1 MYCKNCGRELKDGMR
16 FCDRC
21 GQSVRQGNKSER
33 TAKREEIEAL
43 KQERLNRK
51 KKMAELEAK
60 KAAEKKNRRKQRKAF
75 RKNPKFIYI
84 TAIILIIIVSAAVSY
99 MITVSDSKDANWK
112 TTDNSVELN
121 STSAPTIRPDDP
133 SITPAPT
140 STALPT
146 VASEPENTDPVNADG
161 YRVFTTPNNI
171 EFPYPTAFTK
181 KNAGDSSLL
190 NLMDSVGGGSISLKE
205 DKPNGMKSAEMMKEY
220 AQSLGGTISYSRAG
234 DNWYSITLEKNNF
247 IYHRKCLIQGSKVL
261 YYDFQYDK
269 SSVSAA
275 QYLVYIDYMDAALTD
290 GQ

>member
-43 KQERLNRK
+43 KKERLNRR

-60 KAAEKKNRRKQRKAF
+60 KAAEKKNRRKQRKAL
-75 RKNPKFIYI
+75 RRNPKFIYI
-84 TAIILIIIVSAAVSY
+84 VAIILIIAVSALVSY
-99 MITVSDSKDANWK
+99 MMTASDIKDSNWK
-112 TTDNSVELN
+112 TTDNVVELN
-121 STSAPTIRPDDP
+121 STAVPTIRPDDA
-133 SITPAPT
+133 SATPLPT

-146 VASEPENTDPVNADG
+146 VGSEPENTDPVNADG
-161 YRVFTTPNNI
+161 YRVFKAPNNI
-171 EFPYPTAFTK
+171 EMPYPTAFTK
-181 KNAGDSSLL
+181 KAASDNVIL
-190 NLMDSVGGGSISLKE
+190 NLMDSVGGGSISFKE
-205 DKPNGMKSAEMMKEY
+205 DKANGMKSAEMMKEY

-247 IYHRKCLIQGSKVL
+247 IYHRKCLIIDSKTL

-269 SSVSAA
+269 SSVSAE
-275 QYLVYIDYMDAALTD
+275 QYTIYINYMDNALTTE
-290 GQ
+290 